1 MLFVYGD
8 VHNLRPTIIDIRD
21 KTHLLLEMKGI
32 SKLKKVFLI
41 VLGSIFLALGILGI
55 FLPLLPTT
63 PFLLLTTACYAKSSE
78 KLLRKVVSNRLTG
91 KYIIDYQQNKGIRKS
106 IKIYVLTLLWT
117 TITLSI
123 IFFADA
129 LWAKI
134 LLGCVAVGVTI
145 HISTFK
151 TL

>member
-1 MLFVYGD
+1 MLK
-8 VHNLRPTIIDIRD
+8 LR
-21 KTHLLLEMKGI
+21 
-32 SKLKKVFLI
+32 KVFLI
-41 VLGSIFLALGILGI
+41 TLGSIFLGLGILGI

-63 PFLLLTTACYAKSSE
+63 PFLLLTTACYAKSS
-78 KLLRKVVSNRLTG
+78 KRLLRKLLANRLVG
-91 KYIIDYQQNKGIRKS
+91 KYITEYQQNKGIRKS
-106 IKIYVLTLLWT
+106 IKIYVLSLLWT
-117 TITLSI
+117 TIILSI

-129 LWAKI
+129 IWLKI

>member
-1 MLFVYGD
+1 M
-8 VHNLRPTIIDIRD
+8 
-21 KTHLLLEMKGI
+21 
-32 SKLKKVFLI
+32 SKLKKALLI
-41 VLGSIFLALGILGI
+41 TFGSIFLALGILGV

-63 PFLLLTTACYAKSSE
+63 PFLLLATTCYAKSS
-78 KLLRKVVSNRLTG
+78 KRLLKKMLRNRLVG
-91 KYIIDYQQNKGIRKS
+91 KYITDYQQNKGIRKS

-117 TITLSI
+117 TIAVSI
-123 IFFADA
+123 VFFAGA
-129 LWAKI
+129 LWLKI

>member
-1 MLFVYGD
+1 M
-8 VHNLRPTIIDIRD
+8 
-21 KTHLLLEMKGI
+21 
-32 SKLKKVFLI
+32 SKLKKTLLI
-41 VLGSIFLALGILGI
+41 TFGSIFLVLGILGI

-63 PFLLLTTACYAKSSE
+63 PFLLLTTACYAKSS
-78 KLLRKVVSNRLTG
+78 KRLLKKMLSNRILG

-117 TITLSI
+117 TIALSI
-123 IFFADA
+123 VFFAGS
-129 LWAKI
+129 LWIKI
-134 LLGCVAVGVTI
+134 LLGCVAVGVTV

>member
-1 MLFVYGD
+1 M
-8 VHNLRPTIIDIRD
+8 
-21 KTHLLLEMKGI
+21 
-32 SKLKKVFLI
+32 SKLKKALLI
-41 VLGSIFLALGILGI
+41 ILGSIFLVFGVIGI

-63 PFLLLTTACYAKSSE
+63 PFLLLTTACYAKSSKRLLK
-78 KLLRKVVSNRLTG
+78 KLLANRLVG

-117 TITLSI
+117 TIGLSI
-123 IFFADA
+123 AFFASA
-129 LWAKI
+129 LWIKI

>member
-1 MLFVYGD
+1 
-8 VHNLRPTIIDIRD
+8 
-21 KTHLLLEMKGI
+21 
-32 SKLKKVFLI
+32 LKKIFLI
-41 VLGSIFLALGILGI
+41 TLGSIFLALGILGI

-63 PFLLLTTACYAKSSE
+63 PFLLLTTACYARSSKQLLE
-78 KLLRKVVSNRLTG
+78 KIISNRLIG

-117 TITLSI
+117 TIALSI

-134 LLGCVAVGVTI
+134 ILGCVAVGVSI

>member
-1 MLFVYGD
+1 MRV
-8 VHNLRPTIIDIRD
+8 
-21 KTHLLLEMKGI
+21 
-32 SKLKKVFLI
+32 KLKKIVLI
-41 VLGSIFLALGILGI
+41 ILGSIFLALGVLGI

-63 PFLLLTTACYAKSSE
+63 PFLLLTTACYAKSSK
-78 KLLRKVVSNRLTG
+78 KLLKKILSNRLVG
-91 KYIIDYQQNKGIRKS
+91 KYIIDYKQNKGIRKS

-123 IFFADA
+123 IFFAGT
-129 LWAKI
+129 LWIKI
-134 LLGCVAVGVTI
+134 LLGCIAVGVTI

>member
-1 MLFVYGD
+1 M
-8 VHNLRPTIIDIRD
+8 
-21 KTHLLLEMKGI
+21 

-41 VLGSIFLALGILGI
+41 TVGSIFLGLGILGI

-63 PFLLLTTACYAKSSE
+63 PFLLLTVACYAKSS
-78 KLLRKVVSNRLTG
+78 KSLLRKLLANRLVG
-91 KYIIDYQQNKGIRKS
+91 KYISDYQQNKGIRKS

-123 IFFADA
+123 VFFAGA
-129 LWAKI
+129 LWLKI

>member
-1 MLFVYGD
+1 M
-8 VHNLRPTIIDIRD
+8 
-21 KTHLLLEMKGI
+21 
-32 SKLKKVFLI
+32 SKLKKIFLI
-41 VLGSIFLALGILGI
+41 TCGSIFLALGILGI

-63 PFLLLTTACYAKSSE
+63 PFLLLTATCYAKSSK
-78 KLLRKVVSNRLTG
+78 KLLKRLLDNRIIG
-91 KYIIDYQQNKGIRKS
+91 KYITDYRQNKGIRKS
-106 IKIYVLTLLWT
+106 IKIYVLSLLWT

-123 IFFADA
+123 VFFTDDA
-129 LWAKI
+129 IWIKI

>member
-1 MLFVYGD
+1 M
-8 VHNLRPTIIDIRD
+8 
-21 KTHLLLEMKGI
+21 
-32 SKLKKVFLI
+32 SKFKKAFLI
-41 VLGSIFLALGILGI
+41 TFGSIFLALGILGI

-63 PFLLLTTACYAKSSE
+63 PFLLLTAACYAKSS
-78 KLLRKVVSNRLTG
+78 KRLLKKILSNRLIG
-91 KYIIDYQQNKGIRKS
+91 KYITDYQQNKGIRKS

-117 TITLSI
+117 TIAVSI
-123 IFFADA
+123 VFFAGA
-129 LWAKI
+129 LWIKI

>member
-1 MLFVYGD
+1 MFV
-8 VHNLRPTIIDIRD
+8 
-21 KTHLLLEMKGI
+21 
-32 SKLKKVFLI
+32 KLKKIFL
-41 VLGSIFLALGILGI
+41 VTLGSIFLGLGILGI

-63 PFLLLTTACYAKSSE
+63 PFLLLTTICYAKSSRRLLK
-78 KLLRKVVSNRLTG
+78 KLLANRLVG
-91 KYIIDYQQNKGIRKS
+91 KYITEYQQNKGIRKS
-106 IKIYVLTLLWT
+106 IKIYVLSLLWT
-117 TITLSI
+117 TIMLSI

-129 LWAKI
+129 VWLKI

>member
-1 MLFVYGD
+1 M
-8 VHNLRPTIIDIRD
+8 
-21 KTHLLLEMKGI
+21 
-32 SKLKKVFLI
+32 SKLKKALLI
-41 VLGSIFLALGILGI
+41 TLGNIFLGLGILGI

-63 PFLLLTTACYAKSSE
+63 PFLLLTVACYAKSSKSLLK
-78 KLLRKVVSNRLTG
+78 KLLANRLVG
-91 KYIIDYQQNKGIRKS
+91 KYITDYQQNRGIRKS
-106 IKIYVLTLLWT
+106 IKIYVLSLLWT

-123 IFFADA
+123 VFFAGSIW
-129 LWAKI
+129 LKI